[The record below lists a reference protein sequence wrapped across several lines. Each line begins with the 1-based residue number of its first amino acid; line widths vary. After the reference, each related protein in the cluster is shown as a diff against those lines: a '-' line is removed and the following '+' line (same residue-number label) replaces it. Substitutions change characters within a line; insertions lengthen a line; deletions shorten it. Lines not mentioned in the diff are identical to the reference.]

1 LIFII
6 KVLYLWKYKIM
17 STKTR
22 EQILLTKLYECQDEM
37 GVLLKGGKEDE
48 HYKML
53 CELIKRLE
61 ISLCDKQELM

>member
-1 LIFII
+1 M
-6 KVLYLWKYKIM
+6 WKYKIM

-37 GVLLKGGKEDE
+37 WILLKGGKEDE

>member
-1 LIFII
+1 MIFII

-37 GVLLKGGKEDE
+37 GVLLKEGKEDE

>member
-1 LIFII
+1 
-6 KVLYLWKYKIM
+6 M
-17 STKTR
+17 PPTTR

-37 GVLLKGGKEDE
+37 GVLLKEGKEDE
-48 HYKML
+48 HYKMI

>member
-1 LIFII
+1 MIFII

-37 GVLLKGGKEDE
+37 GILLKGGKEDE

>member
-1 LIFII
+1 MIFII

-17 STKTR
+17 STKTS

-37 GVLLKGGKEDE
+37 GILLKGGKEDE

>member
-1 LIFII
+1 MIFII

>member
-1 LIFII
+1 MIFII
-6 KVLYLWKYKIM
+6 KVLHLWKYKIM

-37 GVLLKGGKEDE
+37 GVLLKEGKEDE

>member
-1 LIFII
+1 MFII

-37 GVLLKGGKEDE
+37 GVLLKEGKEDE

>member
-1 LIFII
+1 
-6 KVLYLWKYKIM
+6 M
-17 STKTR
+17 PPKTR

-37 GVLLKGGKEDE
+37 EVLLKEGKEDE
-48 HYKML
+48 HYKMI

>member
-1 LIFII
+1 MIFII

-37 GVLLKGGKEDE
+37 GFLLKGGKEDE

>member
-1 LIFII
+1 MIFII

-37 GVLLKGGKEDE
+37 GILLKGGKDDE

>member
-37 GVLLKGGKEDE
+37 GVLLKEGKEDE

>member
-1 LIFII
+1 MIFII

-37 GVLLKGGKEDE
+37 GFLLKGGKDDE

>member
-1 LIFII
+1 MIFII

-37 GVLLKGGKEDE
+37 GVLLKEGKEDE
-48 HYKML
+48 HYKMI

>member
-1 LIFII
+1 M
-6 KVLYLWKYKIM
+6 WKYKIM

-37 GVLLKGGKEDE
+37 EVLLKEGKEDE